1 VGVDHGGQALPALK
15 KNRHFNVVCFLVMSF
30 VVRKLKLLN
39 FQWELLTGLY
49 MLEPWEK
56 LLFNSIVIVILAAV
70 VFASNELVANVGQL
84 VYPAEKVGAPGAPG
98 AAGGARLGDARL

>member
-1 VGVDHGGQALPALK
+1 
-15 KNRHFNVVCFLVMSF
+15 MSF